1 MPSSTFLELAVT
13 AIISAASTRE
23 GNFSKVLTEDFSR
36 APHAVI
42 MILTSGAITGSADV
56 VFPSALKDL
65 PSCVYQLTVGIITS
79 SIITSFLLDGN
90 PNPMLLFTGLGL
102 TLFSVL
108 IQGLAYEDEKPKKA
122 SIAVDSVDAVSVAVN
137 EDAADHQPR
146 NSPEC
151 LIDAAAITIPDAS
164 DDGPGLAKPKVV
176 RHSLF
181 AGRTWVCILLVVTAL
196 KSGWVPLS
204 LSARLTLTPSS
215 SFFFYV
221 CGRVFVQPILLTII
235 FCLSHHPAGTQ
246 ALQFSHLGCGV
257 LSGVSLAGGYY
268 TFWMGSESLP
278 KSVALAIGYSCPMIT
293 LVIGWCVGEYKSL
306 SRNSRRPW

>member
-1 MPSSTFLELAVT
+1 MVLWGVYPFCRRLSLGVGVVYFAIFHFLAELAVT

-56 VFPSALKDL
+56 VFLSALKDL
-65 PSCVYQLTVGIITS
+65 PSCVYQLTVGISLTS

-122 SIAVDSVDAVSVAVN
+122 SIAVDSVDVVSVAVN
-137 EDAADHQPR
+137 EDAADHQSR

-196 KSGWVPLS
+196 KSGWHEYETMKYEGTDGDTIHAPMCSKGSVILERETDEGDECYVPE
-204 LSARLTLTPSS
+204 
-215 SFFFYV
+215 
-221 CGRVFVQPILLTII
+221 
-235 FCLSHHPAGTQ
+235 
-246 ALQFSHLGCGV
+246 LGGEAV
-257 LSGVSLAGGYY
+257 RD
-268 TFWMGSESLP
+268 LP
-278 KSVALAIGYSCPMIT
+278 GNAELVA
-293 LVIGWCVGEYKSL
+293 
-306 SRNSRRPW
+306 